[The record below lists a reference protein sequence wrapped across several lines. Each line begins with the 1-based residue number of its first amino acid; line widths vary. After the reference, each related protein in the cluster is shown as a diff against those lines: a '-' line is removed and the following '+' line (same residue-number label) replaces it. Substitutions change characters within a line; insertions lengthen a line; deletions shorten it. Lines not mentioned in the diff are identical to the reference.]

1 MAYGVVSSMNLCYA
15 TTRLRDV
22 VPPTQIH
29 QPTTY
34 IKDVVN
40 SFTPPAA
47 MPSHGTMGV
56 RRAQLPPNDRTA
68 APGVRVKHTHPMK
81 TACEGNTSCNYNHAH
96 QCPQQ
101 MALANT
107 YHDQNASS
115 SSDIMEASSATS
127 RASSLRSKYGTTD
140 LPCHSPAARMTA
152 SGAPLSCRSYINRSD
167 PG

>member
-22 VPPTQIH
+22 VPTTQIH

-56 RRAQLPPNDRTA
+56 RRAQLPVGDGRRERIQSSGDLA
-68 APGVRVKHTHPMK
+68 AARRNHNEQSSSTKAGSKPAPK
-81 TACEGNTSCNYNHAH
+81 TAFAKMLHDK
-96 QCPQQ
+96 
-101 MALANT
+101 T
-107 YHDQNASS
+107 Y
-115 SSDIMEASSATS
+115 
-127 RASSLRSKYGTTD
+127 
-140 LPCHSPAARMTA
+140 P
-152 SGAPLSCRSYINRSD
+152 
-167 PG
+167 